1 MPEKTITPPVDS
13 RAYRAAA
20 GTIAKGVTVVA
31 AGAGEELRAMT
42 ASAVNSVSLEPM
54 LNLVCVHKKAKFM
67 EALEREKRFSVNIL
81 RREQKNLSNFF
92 AGMWTEETPP
102 DFEFV
107 SWHGLPRLKN
117 CAATIVRKIRDH
129 RRRIRMLEGGDHWI
143 VIGRIM
149 AVYQGQDPIEPLL
162 FYRGHY
168 RELASLTDVDEKEIE
183 DSAFWAFP
191 W

>member
-117 CAATIVRKIRDH
+117 CAATIETSLPARGPRPSRSSDRGSIAG
-129 RRRIRMLEGGDHWI
+129 RRRSLDRHWPDYGGIPGPGPD
-143 VIGRIM
+143 
-149 AVYQGQDPIEPLL
+149 
-162 FYRGHY
+162 
-168 RELASLTDVDEKEIE
+168 
-183 DSAFWAFP
+183 
-191 W
+191 

>member
-31 AGAGEELRAMT
+31 AGEGEELRAMT

-54 LNLVCVHKKAKFM
+54 LNLVCVHKKAKFL

-81 RREQKNLSNFF
+81 RREQKSLSNFF

-117 CAATIVRKIRDH
+117 CAATIGCELYQ
-129 RRRIRMLEGGDHWI
+129 MLEGGDHWI
-143 VIGRIM
+143 VIGRII